1 MGFGLPVES
10 WERFLLVMDS
20 GLPIE
25 SWERFCCMDSGLPI
39 ELWEH
44 FLLVKDLGL
53 PNRVVAGYDT
63 CHCLGAIYCFTAF
76 MHVKLLFVRRHAHA
90 LKFPRLACMPNI
102 YCISYV
108 FGD

>member
-39 ELWEH
+39 ESWERFRWMDSGLPIELWEH

-63 CHCLGAIYCFTAF
+63 CHCLVGRPLLRYSIHAYYI
-76 MHVKLLFVRRHAHA
+76 LLFVRRHVRA
-90 LKFPRLACMPNI
+90 F
-102 YCISYV
+102 
-108 FGD
+108 

>member
-39 ELWEH
+39 ESWERFRWMDSGLPIELWEH

-53 PNRVVAGYDT
+53 PNRVVAGYDMMWPKPT
-63 CHCLGAIYCFTAF
+63 PTSVWGSVVVHGLSNSGTFKY
-76 MHVKLLFVRRHAHA
+76 
-90 LKFPRLACMPNI
+90 
-102 YCISYV
+102 
-108 FGD
+108 